1 MPKCSAHDL
10 IASVPW
16 AIEPAAFDQIL
27 LIAGRANE
35 SPEIVAAQMGRPLDN
50 SATGSIVGSVAVI
63 PIFGPVFPRANLFTE
78 VSGATSLEIA
88 ARDLSAAEADP
99 AVQTVLLNFD
109 SPGGSTT
116 YIAEFAAQISAFSK
130 PLIAYVGD
138 LAASGGYWLAAH
150 APQIVLSPT
159 ALVGSIGVVL
169 SYRKPDPNSPTG
181 EIVSSSSP
189 LKRADPT
196 TKAGQAEAQRIVDEL
211 AAVFV
216 FQVSRARKVSEAK
229 VLADFGQGGLL
240 VGAAAVAAGMA
251 DRIDTLA
258 NVLAAANTPKP
269 TRFMMSQA
277 TAPAAV
283 EGVAPRPITRAILAA
298 EAPDLLAALLAEG
311 TAAGR
316 VEGAT
321 QERERIQAVLAI
333 GIRGHEAL
341 VQSLAFDGHTTAAEA
356 AIKIIHAEQG
366 TLATQRQGIAGAPP
380 PVGFAPAPAPEA
392 GTDTGTDTG
401 AHGKPAAALRILAN
415 YRKVSGQAV
424 A

>member
-1 MPKCSAHDL
+1 
-10 IASVPW
+10 
-16 AIEPAAFDQIL
+16 
-27 LIAGRANE
+27 
-35 SPEIVAAQMGRPLDN
+35 
-50 SATGSIVGSVAVI
+50 
-63 PIFGPVFPRANLFTE
+63 
-78 VSGATSLEIA
+78 
-88 ARDLSAAEADP
+88 
-99 AVQTVLLNFD
+99 
-109 SPGGSTT
+109 
-116 YIAEFAAQISAFSK
+116 
-130 PLIAYVGD
+130 
-138 LAASGGYWLAAH
+138 
-150 APQIVLSPT
+150 
-159 ALVGSIGVVL
+159 
-169 SYRKPDPNSPTG
+169 
-181 EIVSSSSP
+181 
-189 LKRADPT
+189 
-196 TKAGQAEAQRIVDEL
+196 
-211 AAVFV
+211 
-216 FQVSRARKVSEAK
+216 
-229 VLADFGQGGLL
+229 
-240 VGAAAVAAGMA
+240 
-251 DRIDTLA
+251 
-258 NVLAAANTPKP
+258 
-269 TRFMMSQA
+269 MSQA